1 MNKYNFLYPHSRYYG
16 EVKPENLVFNAKLQE
31 FSQQVGY
38 IAALETSGKI
48 SPAQAYYQIRD
59 CWKQLK
65 KSKQELGIAKIASNQ
80 DEDKST
86 NL

>member
-1 MNKYNFLYPHSRYYG
+1 MNNYNFLYPHSRYYG
-16 EVKPENLVFNAKLQE
+16 EVKPENLVFNANLQE
-31 FSQQVGY
+31 FSQRVGY

-48 SPAQAYYQIRD
+48 SPQQAYYEIRA

-65 KSKQELGIAKIASNQ
+65 KSKQQLGIATIASNQ
-80 DEDKST
+80 NEDNST